1 MAYLEIPE
9 LTVTQKQQMKALIDG
24 YFAHKNIFKYHST
37 NRRESYAY
45 TTILS
50 DTSTSVKGCMNASG
64 KYLLNCGVF
73 AQMVWMGR
81 KIEDFTDHTSKPSTT
96 ITKAFDWGY
105 YFDFLGAKYAY
116 KVTKADGSYYT
127 SNTYTSASGSTIFI
141 TFDNASAMADEL
153 HRKGYEIPYGQADVG
168 DLVFYRSNSDAD
180 GDNDNLEA
188 TNFRSINHVG
198 VVYEVNSDGTL
209 TIIECSTAYSGTPI
223 GKCWLTAA
231 NGEGN
236 FNLMRGSHVNY
247 RVAMCAR
254 HPAAYGDGGNVPVK
268 FTTYRRA

>member
-1 MAYLEIPE
+1 MAYLDIPE
-9 LTVTQKQQMKALIDG
+9 LTVAQKQQIRTLMDEYVANKS
-24 YFAHKNIFKYHST
+24 IFEYHST

-50 DTSTSVKGCMNASG
+50 DTSTSVKGCMNTSG

-73 AQMVWMGR
+73 AQMIWLGR
-81 KIEDFTDHTSKPSTT
+81 KIEDFTGHISKPSTA

-105 YFDFLGAKYAY
+105 YFDFLGAKHAY
-116 KVTKADGSYYT
+116 KVTKADGSYYS

-153 HRKGYEIPYGQADVG
+153 HRKGYEIPYGQADIG

-198 VVYEVNSDGTL
+198 IVYEVNPDGTL
-209 TIIECSTAYSGTPI
+209 TILECTTAYSGTAI
-223 GKCWLTAA
+223 GKCWLTPAS
-231 NGEGN
+231 GTGT

-247 RVAMCAR
+247 RVVMCAR
-254 HPAAYGDGGNVPVK
+254 HPAAYGDGGNVPTK
-268 FTTYRRA
+268 FTSYRRA